1 MFEIMDTQCRT
12 VVLKGTTGYN
22 IKMLA
27 VCKDGMA
34 DSSMEIFY
42 ILKYF
47 GIENAY
53 SNLVILNI
61 YMSKWNHTC
70 TCSGWK

>member
-42 ILKYF
+42 IFKYF

-70 TCSGWK
+70 KCSGWK